1 MPGLPV
7 AQLVSTDREPGLAR
21 YDALCPYCN
30 RVHHH
35 QWLGDDAAFAVTAPC
50 DGTQRYRVKLPD
62 RDDQA
67 INEYIPN
74 WEE

>member
-1 MPGLPV
+1 
-7 AQLVSTDREPGLAR
+7 
-21 YDALCPYCN
+21 
-30 RVHHH
+30 
-35 QWLGDDAAFAVTAPC
+35 AAFAVTAPC